1 MWTHIH
7 RISIASVLA
16 ASIAF
21 VACGGDSTPNHEPLL
36 KVVATTSILA
46 DLAKNVGGDEVKVSV
61 LIPPGADVHSFQST
75 PKDSISISE
84 AAVIVSNG
92 FGLDD
97 FLQPILDSAIST
109 ETVQVTVTNGLE
121 PGGFE
126 DDPHFWQNPLFVIH
140 YVERIRDGLIQVDP
154 NNSQAYKSNTAAYI
168 RQLGDLDIEIEQTLD
183 EVPPERR
190 HLVTF
195 HDAFG
200 YFGERYGWKVSA
212 FVAGDASDVTPGAVI
227 SIIEEIRK
235 EGFTAV
241 FAEPQFSPDVME
253 QVAEDTGVRTG
264 IIYSDTL
271 DDKVT
276 TYIDMMRFNATSL
289 RDNLR

>member
-7 RISIASVLA
+7 RISIASLLA
-16 ASIAF
+16 TSIAF
-21 VACGGDSTPNHEPLL
+21 VACGGDPTPNHEPLL

-46 DLAKNVGGDEVKVSV
+46 DLAQNVGGDEVKVSV

-84 AAVIVSNG
+84 AEVIVSNG
-92 FGLDD
+92 LGLDD
-97 FLQPILDSAIST
+97 FLQPILDSALSA
-109 ETVQVTVTNGLE
+109 ETVQITATDGLE
-121 PGGFE
+121 PSGFE
-126 DDPHFWQNPLFVIH
+126 GGPHLWQNPMFVIH
-140 YVERIRDGLIQVDP
+140 YVERIRDGLIQADP
-154 NNSQAYKSNTAAYI
+154 NNSQAYKNNAAAYI
-168 RQLGDLDIEIEQTLD
+168 QQLSDLDMEIEQILG
-183 EVPPERR
+183 EVPLERR

-200 YFGERYGWKVSA
+200 YFGDRYGWKVSA
-212 FVAGDASDVTPGAVI
+212 FVAGDASDVTPRAVT
-227 SIIEEIRK
+227 SIIEEIEK
-235 EGFTAV
+235 EGLSAV
-241 FAEPQFSPDVME
+241 FAEPQFRPDVME

-289 RDNLR
+289 RDSLR